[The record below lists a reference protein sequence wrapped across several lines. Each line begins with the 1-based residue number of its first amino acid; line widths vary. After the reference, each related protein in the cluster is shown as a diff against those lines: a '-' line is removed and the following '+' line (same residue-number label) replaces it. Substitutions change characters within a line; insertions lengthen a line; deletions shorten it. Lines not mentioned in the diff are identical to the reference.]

1 MRFRDLHPNIKLR
14 LAVGFVQRFLGV
26 MLMPLMVI
34 HLAALYGAAVAGVL
48 TLIVAAA
55 GIGSAFL
62 GGHLADIHGRRP
74 LMLWGEA
81 GSAVTFAGLALANS
95 PWWESGAL
103 TFVLFLLNIC
113 LSNMAQPAA
122 DAMVIDVSS
131 PENRPLVYTINYWTI
146 NIAFTLGALVGG
158 FFYQGHFTE
167 LLIGGAI
174 GSVGTTLVIRAWLS
188 ETAPHLTPPP
198 PPEPGS
204 GPAPGA
210 APKPAAPGGNGVV
223 AMFRGYLAVARD
235 RAFFRLLL
243 AAVLTRSIEVQ
254 IGYYIAVRLADE
266 FPEQVLISYG
276 DWAPLINGVEMLGI
290 LRAVNT
296 ALVVALA
303 LFTGSL
309 LRRCPARLRL
319 YAGLAAFTGG
329 YMVWAVSNTGWVLIA
344 AAGLLTI
351 GEIANVPVKQ
361 TLLADLVDPDART
374 KYLAAYSLN
383 ARIGLLIGAACV
395 TVGTYVP
402 PIGMAAGYGVCGLGA
417 IALYHSLFR
426 IQREREAAE
435 AAAAD
440 KPPGPEQPAT
450 AR

>member
-34 HLAALYGAAVAGVL
+34 HLAASYGAAVAGVL
-48 TLIVAAA
+48 ILVVAAA

-81 GSAVTFAGLALANS
+81 GSAVTFAGLAVANS
-95 PWWESGAL
+95 PWWESGPL
-103 TFVLFLLNIC
+103 TFALFLLNVC

-131 PENRPLVYTINYWTI
+131 PENRPLVYTVNYWTI

-158 FFYQGHFTE
+158 FLYHGHFTE
-167 LLIGGAI
+167 LLLGGAVL
-174 GSVGTTLVIRAWLS
+174 SVGTTLVIRARLS
-188 ETAPHLTPPP
+188 ETAPNRTGRSS
-198 PPEPGS
+198 PGP
-204 GPAPGA
+204 GPKA
-210 APKPAAPGGNGVV
+210 AAGGTGVLG
-223 AMFRGYLAVARD
+223 MFRGYLAVARD

-254 IGYYIAVRLADE
+254 IGYYIAVRLAEE
-266 FPEQVLISYG
+266 FPEQVLVSFG
-276 DWAPLINGVEMLGI
+276 DWAPLVNGVEMLGI

-303 LFTGSL
+303 LVAGSL

-344 AAGLLTI
+344 AAVLLTI

-361 TLLADLVDPDART
+361 TLLADLVDPGART

-395 TVGTYVP
+395 TIGTYVP
-402 PIGMAAGYGVCGLGA
+402 PAGMAAGYAACGLGA
-417 IALYHSLFR
+417 IVLYRSLFR
-426 IQREREAAE
+426 IRHERRIDGAE
-435 AAAAD
+435 KPAGPGPAAAA
-440 KPPGPEQPAT
+440 